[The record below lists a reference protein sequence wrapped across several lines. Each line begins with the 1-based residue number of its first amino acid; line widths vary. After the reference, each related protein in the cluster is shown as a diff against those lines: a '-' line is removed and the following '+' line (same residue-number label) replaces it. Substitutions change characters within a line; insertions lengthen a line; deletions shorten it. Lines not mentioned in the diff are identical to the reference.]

1 MALILSS
8 FLFNFLQFFSGIH
21 ELTKRLQ
28 PRDCSLFTMSLEHDP
43 YTSLTEFGSL
53 SFIIFVQFRP
63 VIPVQKL
70 LIRRCTGDAVNI
82 SVTVLV
88 DVIASERAWEI
99 LASEACF

>member
-1 MALILSS
+1 
-8 FLFNFLQFFSGIH
+8 
-21 ELTKRLQ
+21 
-28 PRDCSLFTMSLEHDP
+28 MSLEHDP

-88 DVIASERAWEI
+88 DVIRSHAHIDVLPISGLVTVDAPDR
-99 LASEACF
+99 LGTGLGDSGEACF